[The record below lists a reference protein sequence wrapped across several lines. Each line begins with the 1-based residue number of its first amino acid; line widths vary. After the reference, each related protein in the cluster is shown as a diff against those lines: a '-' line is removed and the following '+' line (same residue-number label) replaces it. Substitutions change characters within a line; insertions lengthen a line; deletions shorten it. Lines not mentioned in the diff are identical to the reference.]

1 MQARFSQNFGTA
13 GEFRASACWAA
24 ARETSGREAVGD
36 ALDRKRWNRSGDLD
50 SGGWTAVGRTSRVCE
65 KTQKT
70 PRRAIDLALKRLKE
84 IRFVTKRLQTIKK
97 KMLADREVRAA
108 YDVLANEFDLAR
120 ELIAARVRAGLTQ
133 AEVAARMGTTQ
144 SVVARLESGAQ
155 MPSVNTLLKFAK
167 ATRSRP
173 IIKLFAA

>member
-1 MQARFSQNFGTA
+1 
-13 GEFRASACWAA
+13 
-24 ARETSGREAVGD
+24 
-36 ALDRKRWNRSGDLD
+36 
-50 SGGWTAVGRTSRVCE
+50 
-65 KTQKT
+65 
-70 PRRAIDLALKRLKE
+70 
-84 IRFVTKRLQTIKK
+84 VTKRLQTIKK
-97 KMLADREVRAA
+97 KMFADREVRAA
-108 YDVLANEFDLAR
+108 YDALADEFDLAR

-173 IIKLFAA
+173 IIKLLAA